1 MFNNILKHSFRS
13 FKRQRSY
20 VIINVLGLAIGLA
33 CSLLITLYV
42 INESSYDRFNV
53 KKDRIYRVI
62 LDGKLGE
69 QVIIASSTP
78 AIMAPTLPREFP
90 EIEDAIRMNDLGPTT
105 IEIDQQ
111 YYTDNNIFEADS
123 SFFNFF
129 TIPVLKGDPVNLL
142 NSPHKVVLA
151 ESTAKRLFGTEDP
164 IDKLIKIGSDTTR
177 FVVTGV
183 MEDVPSNSHFNASMV
198 ISFITNPRSHE
209 QTWMNNS
216 FSTYILLKPNTSITT
231 IESKFPEML
240 ARYIGPEVQK
250 YTGGTLEEF
259 IENGNVY
266 GYFFQNLKDIHLD
279 NTIQGG
285 FKPPI
290 DPKYLVIFG
299 SIALLI
305 VVIAAINFMNL
316 ATAQA
321 SRRAKEVGIKKV
333 GGSTRGMLIVQFL
346 SETFIL
352 AILSLIL
359 AIGIIK
365 ISLPWFNNLL
375 GTQLVLNLLQ
385 PWYIIPALLV
395 FTLVVGLMAG
405 SYPAFFLSS
414 FNPYEVLKGN
424 NGTGMNSA
432 GSGESL

>member
-216 FSTYILLKPNTSITT
+216 FSTYILLT
-231 IESKFPEML
+231 
-240 ARYIGPEVQK
+240 
-250 YTGGTLEEF
+250 
-259 IENGNVY
+259 
-266 GYFFQNLKDIHLD
+266 
-279 NTIQGG
+279 
-285 FKPPI
+285 
-290 DPKYLVIFG
+290 
-299 SIALLI
+299 
-305 VVIAAINFMNL
+305 
-316 ATAQA
+316 
-321 SRRAKEVGIKKV
+321 
-333 GGSTRGMLIVQFL
+333 
-346 SETFIL
+346 
-352 AILSLIL
+352 
-359 AIGIIK
+359 
-365 ISLPWFNNLL
+365 
-375 GTQLVLNLLQ
+375 
-385 PWYIIPALLV
+385 
-395 FTLVVGLMAG
+395 
-405 SYPAFFLSS
+405 
-414 FNPYEVLKGN
+414 
-424 NGTGMNSA
+424 
-432 GSGESL
+432 